1 MFRTNQNSEISTK
14 KFGVGSIIKG
24 STDKKWL
31 VVGAIDSEGKGVFI
45 VDLNT
50 FVMVDWADNKVDDFN
65 FMTEKEVRM
74 IVDSTVGR
82 KLNWTFTDF
91 DLDAKGLK

>member
-1 MFRTNQNSEISTK
+1 MFRTNQNSEISPN
-14 KFGVGSIIKG
+14 KFGVGSVIKG
-24 STDKKWL
+24 GNKEWL
-31 VVGAIDSEGKGVFI
+31 VVGAIDSEGKGIFV
-45 VDLNT
+45 VDLDT
-50 FVMVDWADNKVDDFN
+50 FVMVGWADNKVDDFN

-91 DLDAKGLK
+91 DLDAKGIK